1 MTSGHSM
8 NEATNYVAHYEQLR
22 NDALSMAH
30 GGAPAP
36 GLALFLR
43 KGMTA
48 WMQAWSP
55 GPQNA
60 AATSAPPSGATQSC
74 PPDIRTQIAAVLAG
88 IILNQQLEV
97 NR

>member
-1 MTSGHSM
+1 MTSGHGM
-8 NEATNYVAHYEQLR
+8 KEAANCVAHYEQLR

-30 GGAPAP
+30 GRAPAP
-36 GLALFLR
+36 GLVLFLR

-48 WMQAWSP
+48 WMRAWSP
-55 GPQNA
+55 GLQNSA
-60 AATSAPPSGATQSC
+60 AASAPPSGAIQSC

-97 NR
+97 HK